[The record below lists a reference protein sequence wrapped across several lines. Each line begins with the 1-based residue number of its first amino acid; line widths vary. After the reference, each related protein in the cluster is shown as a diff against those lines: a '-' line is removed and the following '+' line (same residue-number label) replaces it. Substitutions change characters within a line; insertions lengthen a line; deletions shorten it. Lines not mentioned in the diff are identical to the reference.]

1 MNNVRCV
8 NCGFLNFASAPS
20 CKRCKAEFE
29 SAPAYLGNP
38 PSSDDGASSQVSYQA
53 APYPAEVTQAV
64 PYHAAPQWPQPEYQ
78 PPFQP
83 PLYFP
88 TPIAPLPRASKNGA
102 TNAVLWT
109 LLGVAVF
116 IALSIGAIWKFGKPA
131 SSANYVWQEYK
142 APDESYTI
150 LMPNHPVE
158 IVQSQSTPAGEIQTH
173 ISGVEMGQNGAYMV
187 AYADYPGNFTKLSSQ
202 ELLDAGAQG
211 AVTRSRATL
220 VSKKNIT
227 LDGYPGVELELLPP
241 AGEGLDGGHARAR
254 IYWAAP
260 RLYIMFTGISKS
272 VDETTM
278 AKFLDSFKLRKKQV

>member
-8 NCGFLNFASAPS
+8 NCGFLNFASALT

-29 SAPAYLGNP
+29 SAPALLGNS
-38 PSSDDGASSQVSYQA
+38 PSIDDGASSQVNYQA
-53 APYPAEVTQAV
+53 APSQVVLSQ
-64 PYHAAPQWPQPEYQ
+64 AAPHQAAPEWSQPAFQ

-88 TPIAPLPRASKNGA
+88 TPIAPLPRPSKYGA

-109 LLGVAVF
+109 LLGVAIF
-116 IALSIGAIWKFGKPA
+116 IALSIGAIWKFGKAA

-158 IVQSQSTPAGEIQTH
+158 TVQSQSTPAGEIQMH

-211 AVTRSRATL
+211 AVTRSGATL

-241 AGEGLDGGHARAR
+241 AGEGLNGGHARAR

-260 RLYIMFTGISKS
+260 RLYIMFTGVSKS

-278 AKFLDSFKLRKKQV
+278 TKFLDSFKLNKK

>member
-29 SAPAYLGNP
+29 SAPAYLGNSP
-38 PSSDDGASSQVSYQA
+38 AIDDGASSQVNYQA
-53 APYPAEVTQAV
+53 APSQVVLSQAGPHQVAPEWSQPAF
-64 PYHAAPQWPQPEYQ
+64 Q

-83 PLYFP
+83 PIYFP

-102 TNAVLWT
+102 TKAVLWT

-116 IALSIGAIWKFGKPA
+116 IALGIGAIWKFGKAA

-150 LMPNHPVE
+150 LMPSKPVE
-158 IVQSQSTPAGEIQTH
+158 SVQSQSTPAGEIQMH
-173 ISGVEMGQNGAYMV
+173 ISLADMSRDGAYLV
-187 AYADYPGNFTKLSSQ
+187 GYADYPDNFKSLSSQ
-202 ELLDAGAQG
+202 QLLDAGAQG
-211 AVTRSRATL
+211 AVTRSGATL
-220 VSKKNIT
+220 ASKKNIT

-241 AGEGLDGGHARAR
+241 AGQAPPGARALAR
-254 IYWAAP
+254 IYWVAP
-260 RLYIMFTGISKS
+260 RLYIMFAGGSKS
-272 VDETTM
+272 DTDATM
-278 AKFLDSFKLRKKQV
+278 TKFLDSFKLRRKQV